1 MKQYVKTFWDKLG
14 VIEAQLNEF
23 LDDNP
28 NYEIYRL
35 TMTEDDRD
43 YVKVL
48 AVFKINP
55 IEQTYVVARGVTE

>member
-14 VIEAQLNEF
+14 VVEMNLNDF
-23 LDDNP
+23 LAEHPD
-28 NYEIYRL
+28 YEISKI

-48 AVFKINP
+48 VVFNIIP
-55 IEQTYVVARGVTE
+55 IEESYTVTRGVVG

>member
-14 VIEAQLNEF
+14 VVEVNLNEF
-23 LDDNP
+23 LNEHP
-28 NYEIYRL
+28 NYEISKI

-48 AVFKINP
+48 VVFNIIP
-55 IEQTYVVARGVTE
+55 IEESYTVARGVTE

>member
-14 VIEAQLNEF
+14 VVEMNLNDF
-23 LDDNP
+23 LEEHPD
-28 NYEIYRL
+28 YEISKI

-48 AVFKINP
+48 VVFNVIPVAK
-55 IEQTYVVARGVTE
+55 TYTVARGVTE

>member
-35 TMTEDDRD
+35 TMTEDED

-48 AVFKINP
+48 VVFNINP
-55 IEQTYVVARGVTE
+55 IEQTYAVARGVTE

>member
-1 MKQYVKTFWDKLG
+1 MRQYVKTFWDKLG
-14 VIEAQLNEF
+14 VVEMNLNDF
-23 LDDNP
+23 LTEHPD
-28 NYEIYRL
+28 YEISKI

-55 IEQTYVVARGVTE
+55 TAQTYAVARGVTE